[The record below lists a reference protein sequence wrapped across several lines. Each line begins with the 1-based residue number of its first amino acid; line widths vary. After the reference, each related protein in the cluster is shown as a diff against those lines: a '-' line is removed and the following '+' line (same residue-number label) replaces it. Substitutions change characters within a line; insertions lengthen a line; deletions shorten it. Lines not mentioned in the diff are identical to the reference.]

1 MLYVFGDYTLDT
13 QGYALSRAGASVHVR
28 PKVFQVLAYLL
39 AHRDRVVPKPELM
52 EQVWPGQAVSDETLD
67 SCIAL
72 ARRAVGDSAR
82 VQAVIQTRHGFGHR
96 FVAAVEVRDYPSL
109 ADAATAVVLAF
120 PESQADAALAS
131 VPVPTAS
138 LVSRHTPHQRLLA
151 GEQKLVTVLVCTL
164 AQAAAW
170 AQRLEAE
177 VWHQA
182 LQAFFAASLEEIQR
196 YGGTLQHLRDDGLL
210 VLFGA
215 PVAQED
221 HARRAVRAALG
232 LQQRLRRVHVDA
244 AWPLDEAC
252 VVCQGLHTGRML
264 LGSLGDDGRLTYTA
278 VGDTTQRATWL
289 AQQAAPGTILLSDAT
304 ARLVQGEVRMEA
316 CTPVPHLGPTDPSP
330 TYQVLGLGPHRTPL
344 LTDGVRPRSRFVGRK
359 LELATLQALLARVAE
374 GQGQVVGIVG
384 EPGMGK
390 TRLLAE
396 FRQRLGDTRVTY
408 LEGQCVSYGQATPY
422 KPVQDLL
429 RHACGCTEAD
439 RPAAITANVQQ
450 HLQAMGMAPSDA
462 VPFLLHLLGMPD
474 DAALL
479 VGRSPQEIRTQ
490 TFAVLHQLLLQ
501 ESQRQP
507 LLVVVEN
514 LHWIDPTSQAYL
526 VELVERLANVP
537 LLLLVTFRPGY
548 RPPWMEKSYATQLA
562 LPRLG
567 PEDSR
572 CVMQAVLHPTP
583 VPEALMQDL
592 LTKAAG
598 NPFFLEELAW
608 TVREHGDFRLP
619 PEVPDTIRAV
629 LAARIDWL
637 PPEAKQVLQTAAV
650 IGTEVPVRVLQAL
663 TMLSEETLWQRLHDL
678 HTAEFLYEMRPS
690 PDRTYVFKHVLTQ
703 EAAYQSLLKRTRQEV
718 HQRIAQVLEAAFPE
732 TAQQQPELLAL
743 HYTEA
748 GLNAR
753 AVGYWQRAGQRANER
768 SAHVEAIMHLTRG
781 LDVLTTLPDTAERR
795 QHELGLQSAL
805 GLALTVTKGW
815 AAPEVE
821 HAYTRARELCQQVDE
836 TLQLF
841 PVLIGLRGFYTM
853 RGDLRT
859 SRELGE
865 QLLRLAQ
872 CGQDPA
878 LLSAAHYALGAP
890 VYFLGE
896 LVLAR
901 VHLEQ
906 GVALYNLQQPR
917 PLAFPYDLGEPGVLC
932 LSRVALTLWYLGY
945 PDQALERMHETLS
958 LAQDLSRPF
967 SLAWAL
973 SFAAIVH
980 QLRREGHVTHA
991 RAEALHALSRTQG
1004 FAAYVVQ
1011 GTLLRGWAV
1020 AMQGH
1025 GAEGIA
1031 QLQEGL
1037 AANRA
1042 RQEAL
1047 MRPYWLTLLADVYGQ
1062 VGQAEHGLAVLAEA
1076 LAIVHS
1082 TGQHVYEA
1090 ELHRLRGELL
1100 LQSGV

>member
-1 MLYVFGDYTLDT
+1 
-13 QGYALSRAGASVHVR
+13 
-28 PKVFQVLAYLL
+28 
-39 AHRDRVVPKPELM
+39 
-52 EQVWPGQAVSDETLD
+52 
-67 SCIAL
+67 
-72 ARRAVGDSAR
+72 
-82 VQAVIQTRHGFGHR
+82 
-96 FVAAVEVRDYPSL
+96 
-109 ADAATAVVLAF
+109 
-120 PESQADAALAS
+120 
-131 VPVPTAS
+131 
-138 LVSRHTPHQRLLA
+138 
-151 GEQKLVTVLVCTL
+151 
-164 AQAAAW
+164 
-170 AQRLEAE
+170 
-177 VWHQA
+177 
-182 LQAFFAASLEEIQR
+182 
-196 YGGTLQHLRDDGLL
+196 
-210 VLFGA
+210 
-215 PVAQED
+215 
-221 HARRAVRAALG
+221 
-232 LQQRLRRVHVDA
+232 
-244 AWPLDEAC
+244 
-252 VVCQGLHTGRML
+252 
-264 LGSLGDDGRLTYTA
+264 
-278 VGDTTQRATWL
+278 
-289 AQQAAPGTILLSDAT
+289 
-304 ARLVQGEVRMEA
+304 
-316 CTPVPHLGPTDPSP
+316 
-330 TYQVLGLGPHRTPL
+330 
-344 LTDGVRPRSRFVGRK
+344 
-359 LELATLQALLARVAE
+359 
-374 GQGQVVGIVG
+374 
-384 EPGMGK
+384 
-390 TRLLAE
+390 
-396 FRQRLGDTRVTY
+396 
-408 LEGQCVSYGQATPY
+408 
-422 KPVQDLL
+422 
-429 RHACGCTEAD
+429 
-439 RPAAITANVQQ
+439 
-450 HLQAMGMAPSDA
+450 
-462 VPFLLHLLGMPD
+462 MPD

-490 TFAVLHQLLLQ
+490 TFAALHQLLLQ

-572 CVMQAVLHPTP
+572 CVVQAVLHPTP

-821 HAYTRARELCQQVDE
+821 HAYTRARELCQRVDE

-980 QLRREGHVTHA
+980 QLRREGHATHA

-1020 AMQGH
+1020 AVQGH
-1025 GAEGIA
+1025 GIEGIA

-1062 VGQAEHGLAVLAEA
+1062 VGQAEHGMSVLAEA
-1076 LAIVHS
+1076 LAIVHT
-1082 TGQHVYEA
+1082 TGQHIYEA

-1100 LQSGV
+1100 LQSGVQELAAGDLPPDAGLQTLHAEAEACFQHALDVSRRQQAKSLELRAAMSLSRLWQRQGKWAAAGRSARPGLSLVHRGV